1 MWKKKKCFLDMQNLQ
16 LISRSIVM
24 LDDTMTKSPII
35 SNQAIVNN
43 FDELANA
50 TTLKYIIEKSLKNE
64 LDNTC
69 VDQPTPVYKKYI
81 FGNLQFLW
89 ELFPPKLS
97 ITQVG
102 DGNDVILV
110 VNEMLKISKVKSSIK
125 AVGINYEFFTNQSVD
140 VKKLLLKDKVSK
152 DLDALMIKLVYPIN
166 ENCRLTLEV
175 SDANYNEQSGVVFA
189 INFHHIIKSSNNI
202 HHLIE
207 DDTFVDKA
215 KDKIAK
221 LLSE

>member
-1 MWKKKKCFLDMQNLQ
+1 M
-16 LISRSIVM
+16 
-24 LDDTMTKSPII
+24 
-35 SNQAIVNN
+35 
-43 FDELANA
+43 
-50 TTLKYIIEKSLKNE
+50 
-64 LDNTC
+64 
-69 VDQPTPVYKKYI
+69 
-81 FGNLQFLW
+81 QFLW

-102 DGNDVILV
+102 DGDDIIPV
-110 VNEMLKISKVKSSIK
+110 VNEMLKTSKVKSSIK
-125 AVGINYEFFTNQSVD
+125 ALGINYEFFTNQSVD

-207 DDTFVDKA
+207 DDTSVDKA

>member
-1 MWKKKKCFLDMQNLQ
+1 MQNLQ

-24 LDDTMTKSPII
+24 LDDTMTKSPLIN
-35 SNQAIVNN
+35 NQPIVNN
-43 FDELANA
+43 FNDLND
-50 TTLKYIIEKSLKNE
+50 TTLKLIIQNSLKNE

-69 VDQPTPVYKKYI
+69 GEQPTPVYRKYI

-89 ELFPPKLS
+89 ELFPPKFS

-102 DGNDVILV
+102 HGNDITLVI
-110 VNEMLKISKVKSSIK
+110 NELLKISKIKSSIK
-125 AVGINYEFFTNQSVD
+125 ALGVNYEFFTNQSVD